1 MKLTLVSPSVDYKD
15 SYIEAIRAFK
25 REGLWWYNDVDP
37 DELNRNFEAYVNG
50 ILERPGATSFWGIV
64 DNQFAGKIDLRHELT
79 PELRI
84 LGGHIGYDVSPLF
97 RNQGV
102 ASEMLRKVL
111 PLAKTIGLIEVLLT
125 TDDTNLSSI
134 KVIEKNGGVLKE
146 KKMIA
151 EGKPLKRY
159 YWIPLN

>member
-15 SYIEAIRAFK
+15 SFLEAIRAFK
-25 REGLWWYNDVDP
+25 SEGLWWYDGVDP
-37 DELNRNFEAYVNG
+37 DLLNRDFETYVNE
-50 ILERPGATSFWGIV
+50 ILERTGETSFWAIV
-64 DNQFAGKIDLRHELT
+64 NDQFAGRISLRHELT
-79 PELRI
+79 PALRI

-102 ASEMLRKVL
+102 ASEMLRKIL

-125 TDDTNLSSI
+125 TDDTNISSI
-134 KVIEKNGGVLKE
+134 KVIERNGGVLKE
-146 KKMIA
+146 TKKIA